1 MCRICKGVSVS
12 KKIQKPP
19 DNFSQERSGRLSV
32 ILTKIT
38 KWEPQFAKL
47 QSVVL
52 YNGGG
57 VVVQIRGYFKNN
69 LRQNNNT
76 KLIWVHIKC
85 ALKKI
90 TSNLKSPDFTA
101 AERTDPVP

>member
-1 MCRICKGVSVS
+1 MS
-12 KKIQKPP
+12 KKIQAPP
-19 DNFSQERSGRLSV
+19 VNFSQERSGRLSV

-57 VVVQIRGYFKNN
+57 VVVQIRGYFRNN

-76 KLIWVHIKC
+76 KLIC
-85 ALKKI
+85 
-90 TSNLKSPDFTA
+90 SPSKSKHVSHT
-101 AERTDPVP
+101 R